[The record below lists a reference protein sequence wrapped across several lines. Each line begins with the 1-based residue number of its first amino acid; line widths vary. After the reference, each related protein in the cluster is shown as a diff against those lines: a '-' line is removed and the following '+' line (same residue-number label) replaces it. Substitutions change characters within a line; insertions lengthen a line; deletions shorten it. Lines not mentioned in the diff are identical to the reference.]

1 MKGILFIFI
10 LLMGIS
16 QANDKDGISFKRIKY
31 NQNAKISQANDKDG
45 IFLGFELGLGEVKN
59 TESVAGYT
67 FNSTLSLP
75 LYGFRLGYVKYFGDL
90 FGIYTYANF
99 KDLFTSTKGDYGKN
113 SIHTM
118 SFAANIDFLLNFY
131 NDKSLFMGGFA
142 GIGIGGANTKAR
154 SDDVSNSMSGLYT
167 DLKLG
172 LKTSYE
178 HNSIS
183 LIASFPV
190 IPIKEGNTKSRTNY
204 TISLAYDYKF

>member
-1 MKGILFIFI
+1 MKRILFIFI

-16 QANDKDGISFKRIKY
+16 QASN
-31 NQNAKISQANDKDG
+31 KDG
-45 IFLGFELGLGEVKN
+45 IFLGFELGLGEVKT
-59 TESVAGYT
+59 TES
-67 FNSTLSLP
+67 FNSATNNVTASLP

-99 KDLFTSTKGDYGKN
+99 KDLFQSTKSDREEI
-113 SIHTM
+113 SIHIM

-131 NDKSLFMGGFA
+131 NDKFLFMGGFA
-142 GIGIGGANTKAR
+142 GIGIGSANIKSR
-154 SDDVSNSMSGLYT
+154 INGFSDNLDNLYT
-167 DLKLG
+167 DFKLG
-172 LKTSYE
+172 LKTIYE

-190 IPIKEGNTKSRTNY
+190 IPIKRSIFVGQGLPSYDSKLRTNY

>member
-16 QANDKDGISFKRIKY
+16 QANDKDGIS
-31 NQNAKISQANDKDG
+31 
-45 IFLGFELGLGEVKN
+45 LGFELGLGEVKTTASVEGATISNN
-59 TESVAGYT
+59 TLN
-67 FNSTLSLP
+67 FP

-99 KDLFTSTKGDYGKN
+99 KDLFQSTKIDGEK
-113 SIHTM
+113 IFTHIM

-131 NDKSLFMGGFA
+131 NDKSLSMAGFA
-142 GIGIGGANTKAR
+142 GIGIGGANIKGR
-154 SDDVSNSMSGLYT
+154 LDGVSDNMSGLYT

-190 IPIKEGNTKSRTNY
+190 IPTKKSMFVGQGLPSINSKSRTNY